1 MTFEIRPL
9 SDALGAE
16 VLGGNFKATLA
27 VGEIDEL
34 KSAFLRYHLLCVRS
48 EPLSPQAFFQVA
60 SYFGTPFVETTRKNW
75 VGDVPEISRLES
87 TYKTPEA
94 KPKDPKF
101 SRRSG
106 WHTDHSFKE
115 SPPKATLLHSH
126 EIPSEAGQ
134 TRFCN
139 TRKAYDNLP
148 EATKQQLEGLLA
160 VHSYDTERAP
170 ARAVARTTEE
180 IAETPD
186 VIHPLVCTHDETGNK
201 ALYFNSNRTDRVV
214 GLERA
219 ESDQLLDAIHER
231 MIQPQYRY
239 DHDWSVGD
247 ILVWDNRCLIHS
259 VNVDYP
265 VGEPRIHLRTLI
277 KGTRP
282 E

>member
-16 VLGGNFKATLA
+16 VLGGNFKAALA

-60 SYFGTPFVETTRKNW
+60 SYFGTPFVETTRMNW

-101 SRRSG
+101 SRLSG

-160 VHSYDTERAP
+160 IHSYDTERAP
-170 ARAVARTTEE
+170 ARAVARTAEE

-247 ILVWDNRCLIHS
+247 ILVWDNRYLIHS